1 MSLSRGLRALPR
13 VGALL
18 GLAWLAAGCASG
30 GGGGANPQR
39 AEPSRAETAAV
50 YNLQLGVAYLQ
61 QGNLPLAKEKLERAL
76 QQNPRDATT
85 HGAMALLNEKLGDVR
100 EADRFYRSALR
111 LSPRNPDLTNNYA
124 VFLCRS
130 GNVDAA
136 IGKFR
141 DATRN
146 ALYRTPWRAHIN
158 AGVCLRGAKRY
169 DEAAASFTQA
179 LRLRPV
185 DAEAAFQF
193 GELEL
198 ERGRP
203 AAARDLVDRF
213 LAANNATPELLW
225 VAARAARG
233 LGDRLGEERLSRRLQ
248 RDFPDSPQA
257 RAAESEPRAPA
268 PGPGGNPGGAAP

>member
-1 MSLSRGLRALPR
+1 MSRTRALQPAAG
-13 VGALL
+13 VVVLL
-18 GLAWLAAGCASG
+18 GVTLLLVGCASG
-30 GGGGANPQR
+30 GSSVNPTR
-39 AEPSRAETAAV
+39 AEPTRAETAAA

-85 HGAMALLNEKLGDVR
+85 HGAMALLNEKLGSLRD
-100 EADRFYRSALR
+100 ADRFYRSALR

-136 IGKFR
+136 LTKFSE
-141 DATRN
+141 ATRN

-169 DEAAASFTQA
+169 DEAAARFTQA
-179 LRLRPV
+179 LRLRAG
-185 DAEAAFQF
+185 DAEAAYQF

-203 AAARDLVDRF
+203 AAARQVVDQH
-213 LAANNATPELLW
+213 LAAYNATPELLW
-225 VAARAARG
+225 VAARAARA
-233 LGDRLGEERLSRRLQ
+233 LGDRLAEERLARRLQ
-248 RDFPDSPQA
+248 RDFPDSPEA
-257 RAAESEPRAPA
+257 RAAQAEPRAPA
-268 PGPGGNPGGAAP
+268 AVPQAGSGAAS